1 MARTDGITMNNY
13 KLPFSLTPAEGES
26 VQGYLA
32 RLTIEN
38 CCADTKDLLRV
49 TRIPGGTSS
58 NFQRTGSWKSA
69 VKCFELLKESDIQH
83 AIDHFRQQGEQYKFT
98 PQIRNMARCCPLCLE
113 QKPIQKFE
121 LLITVKTH
129 CQVHGIPLID
139 TCTCCDAPLNFD
151 AIERG
156 QCNYCASGILDGSV
170 KESTLPQYLD
180 GIIALRG
187 RELQQASKQLL
198 DCAGRLLRPFDIL
211 PGKSE
216 TLEQINNSLLIQIF
230 TAAYE
235 LIHSPAAREYY
246 AEEVEQHR
254 NQAVTL
260 GPHVARYPA
269 YEFEYPDIEHEN
281 YPRVSTSY
289 LQWKS
294 EAAIPNKVK
303 AVLKAKDQSF
313 DDDVTKYIA
322 DLWAANKI
330 LGTSCAELASFV
342 EEGLIEPIKRSK
354 KIQGILVDIRDFAE
368 LVEQQPVVPT
378 NTASVSL
385 DKLRQSEFFE
395 RYSVS
400 LGKLVASP
408 SIQNYISGKGD
419 GVSFTL
425 LEQK

>member
-1 MARTDGITMNNY
+1 
-13 KLPFSLTPAEGES
+13 
-26 VQGYLA
+26 
-32 RLTIEN
+32 
-38 CCADTKDLLRV
+38 
-49 TRIPGGTSS
+49 
-58 NFQRTGSWKSA
+58 
-69 VKCFELLKESDIQH
+69 
-83 AIDHFRQQGEQYKFT
+83 
-98 PQIRNMARCCPLCLE
+98 MARCCPLCLE

-121 LLITVKTH
+121 WLITVKTH

-303 AVLKAKDQSF
+303 AVLKTKDQSF

-400 LGKLVASP
+400 LGELVASP
-408 SIQNYISGKGD
+408 SIQNYISDKGNGLASLCWNKNELLPWAINTFKSKDIQVSPKTVKLILGVTQTELNDLVDQGKLTRCLPDKGNRELFNTYKSIE
-419 GVSFTL
+419 VQAL
-425 LEQK
+425 L